1 MSLNT
6 LISADIAKSGRVS
19 DATFA
24 YLGQRA
30 KNVCYDFVM
39 KKFLSSGLTKAELAR
54 RLGSRPDRV
63 SHILASPANWTIRT
77 MAELLAAISEEEFV
91 PHSVKLAGRAPRN
104 ISQADLLMGLKS
116 PPPPQGS
123 AAGSGARSV
132 TVEMPELVS

>member
-6 LISADIAKSGRVS
+6 LISADLVKTGRIS

-30 KNVCYDFVM
+30 KNVCYDYVM
-39 KKFLSSGLTKAELAR
+39 KKFLASGLTKAELAR

-77 MAELLAAISEEEFV
+77 MAELLAAIAEEEFV
-91 PHSVKLAGRAPRN
+91 PHSVKLAGRTPKN
-104 ISQADLLMGLKS
+104 FSQADLLMGLKS
-116 PPPPQGS
+116 PPPQGS
-123 AAGSGARSV
+123 VAGSGARSV